1 MLAVLFSFRLT
12 MDLIKRVPNNES
24 AWNFLKGY
32 FTFYF
37 FHVNLW
43 YTLRKTEA
51 FLVNRCANSQHL
63 QLLLFKILAIIDM
76 NRIGSWESRNIKY
89 SCPKHGIHK
98 KLETTR
104 EYLYVSNNFWKHND
118 TFQFVEHVSMF
129 QTSSSAIQGIILIVY
144 K

>member
-24 AWNFLKGY
+24 AWNFLRGY

-51 FLVNRCANSQHL
+51 FLVNRCANSQKL

-76 NRIGSWESRNIKY
+76 NRIGSWEFRNIKY
-89 SCPKHGIHK
+89 SCPKHGIGK
-98 KLETTR
+98 KLETTI
-104 EYLYVSNNFWKHND
+104 FWKHND
-118 TFQFVEHVSMF
+118 TFKFVEHVSMF
-129 QTSSSAIQGIILIVY
+129 QTSSSAIHGIILIVY

>member
-76 NRIGSWESRNIKY
+76 NRIGS
-89 SCPKHGIHK
+89 
-98 KLETTR
+98 
-104 EYLYVSNNFWKHND
+104 
-118 TFQFVEHVSMF
+118 
-129 QTSSSAIQGIILIVY
+129 
-144 K
+144 